1 MFSPNGVKNIL
12 FDLDGTL
19 RHNRPSFNQAFFD
32 FARKLGVPDDTEI
45 HQHAMRWFHYYWA
58 QSPELLADLE
68 TFAEQRD
75 LFWMN
80 HSRLHLLAT
89 GCPPEQAEALAPEL
103 YRCMEE
109 EYTPEDWVPP
119 EVPWTLQ
126 ALKDGGFR
134 LAVVSNRT
142 HSYEEQLETLGLH
155 GYFEFALAAGEVNA
169 WKPDPAIFEYALRQ
183 LEAKP
188 SETLYVGD
196 NYFADVVG
204 ARRAGLGAV
213 LLDAEGTFPQADCP
227 VIHTLSELGMFL
239 EK

>member
-1 MFSPNGVKNIL
+1 LFSPNGVKNIL

-45 HQHAMRWFHYYWA
+45 RQQAMRWLHYYWA
-58 QSPELLADLE
+58 QSPEMLSDKESFGERL
-68 TFAEQRD
+68 D
-75 LFWMN
+75 LFWIN
-80 HSRLHLLAT
+80 HARAHLLAT
-89 GCPPEQAEALAPEL
+89 GCHPEQAEALAPEL
-103 YRCMEE
+103 HRCMEQ
-109 EYTPEDWVPP
+109 EYTPEDWVSP
-119 EVPWTLQ
+119 EVPQTLQ

-142 HSYEEQLETLGLH
+142 HAYDEQLETLGLR
-155 GYFEFALAAGEVNA
+155 GYFEFALAAGEVNT
-169 WKPDPAIFEYALRQ
+169 WKPEPAIFQYALRQ

-188 SETLYVGD
+188 GETLYVGD

-213 LLDAEGTFPQADCP
+213 LFDAEGTFPEADCP
-227 VIHTLSELGMFL
+227 VIQTLEELGMFL
-239 EK
+239 K